1 MNLKNNLLLLS
12 LLLITSCGP
21 SALINSDF
29 PSILTEDTRKQ
40 SSPING
46 FGHVVGKIESSEVEN
61 RTGLMLYLGDIFVD
75 SSGFVGGF
83 LDASKAPV
91 ADYNSVNGNFIF
103 SDIKPGTYSLII
115 YEVVL
120 GGKAYTDSEG
130 NIVSIE
136 VKDGEITDLGKIY
149 IDEF

>member
-1 MNLKNNLLLLS
+1 M
-12 LLLITSCGP
+12 
-21 SALINSDF
+21 
-29 PSILTEDTRKQ
+29 
-40 SSPING
+40 
-46 FGHVVGKIESSEVEN
+46 EN